1 MADRTDNNRVFDDFK
16 ILTVAALFL
25 ILNYAFAIGNLFMVV
40 FKELWDLGHDKSL
53 CVDTNDIVWTWS
65 VIFNSIHYL
74 AVTIYGICA
83 DLALNRYI
91 CCMNM
96 ELGKILEILFIAIST
111 AILKQIMNRK
121 KDTVFP

>member
-83 DLALNRYI
+83 DLALNRYV

-111 AILKQIMNRK
+111 AIVKLIMNLK
-121 KDTVFP
+121 KDTA

>member
-83 DLALNRYI
+83 DLALNRYV

-111 AILKQIMNRK
+111 AIVKLITLEFRIQQ
-121 KDTVFP
+121 

>member
-83 DLALNRYI
+83 DLALNRYV

-111 AILKQIMNRK
+111 AIVKLIMNLK
-121 KDTVFP
+121 KDTAW